1 MKVNQNAKNATVIG
15 ALCTVSYL
23 AVYIARNILG
33 AVTPMMIETGSFT
46 EEYIGAAS
54 SLFFVFYAVGQL
66 INGMI
71 GNKIKA
77 KYMMTL
83 GLLLAGISSTAFAA
97 FPLTPE
103 IAYVAYALTGFFLA
117 MIYGP
122 MTKLVS
128 ENTEPI
134 YATRCSTVYTF
145 ASYFGSPAAGMLAA
159 IFTWQSALFA
169 GGALLGTMAVISF
182 ISFAVLEKRRIIT
195 YSKSNSEEKKKGSL
209 KLLFRQNYIKFCA
222 VSMITGVIRTSVVFW
237 LTTYFADHLG
247 YSEKTAATVFS
258 VATLVISFA
267 APLAVYVYEKL
278 KYDMD
283 KTLLIMFITSAVF
296 FASAYFIKLP
306 LLNVIAIVGAV
317 MASNGAATMLWSI
330 YCMRLKNTGVVSG
343 ATGFLDFLS
352 YLAAATANSVFA
364 SLITSVGW
372 QGMIAVWTATVIL
385 GVIVSIPFKKRKS
398 AEKS

>member
-1 MKVNQNAKNATVIG
+1 MRVNQNAKNATVIG

-182 ISFAVLEKRRIIT
+182 ISFAVLEKRKIIT

-237 LTTYFADHLG
+237 LTTYFADCLG

-352 YLAAATANSVFA
+352 YLAAAAANSVFA